1 MIHVSA
7 VQAPAHIQDTGRYGH
22 RRYGIGHAGA
32 MDTVAL
38 AAGNILLGND
48 EGTAAIEIA
57 LGGIMLVFERDMP
70 FCLTGAV
77 YQAELDGEPVH
88 SYWRYTA
95 RKGQTLKLVR
105 AVQGMYGYV
114 CVAGGFDVPEVM
126 GSRSTDLKA
135 GFGGYQGRMLQKAIV
150 SHRQRC
156 AGIVQSR
163 HRPDTVY
170 RYRPPCS
177 FVGICRFQ

>member
-57 LGGIMLVFERDMP
+57 LGGIMLVFERDTP

-77 YQAELDGEPVH
+77 YQAELDGEPVY

-95 RKGQTLKLVR
+95 RKGQTLKMVR
-105 AVQGMYGYV
+105 AVQACTAM
-114 CVAGGFDVPEVM
+114 CAW
-126 GSRSTDLKA
+126 RADL
-135 GFGGYQGRMLQKAIV
+135 M
-150 SHRQRC
+150 
-156 AGIVQSR
+156 
-163 HRPDTVY
+163 
-170 RYRPPCS
+170 
-177 FVGICRFQ
+177 CRK